1 MYSKILI
8 ATDFDE
14 VGHKATQHA
23 KKLADLCKAELHL
36 VHVIE
41 PMPAYAYPG
50 FSGFQDVE
58 DSLQEQAEE
67 ALKAVA
73 NELGVPPAR
82 QHVAHGSTK
91 NEIIRMATQVGAD
104 LIVCG
109 SHAKHGLE
117 LLLGST
123 ANSILHSAMCD
134 VLVVRGDNV
143 E

>member
-1 MYSKILI
+1 MYHKILI

-14 VGHKATQHA
+14 VGHKAALRA
-23 KKLADLCKAELHL
+23 KKLADLCQAQLHL

-58 DSLQEQAEE
+58 ESLEEQAVQ
-67 ALKAVA
+67 ALRAVGT
-73 NELGVPPAR
+73 ELAVPPA
-82 QHVAHGSTK
+82 QQYVAHGSTK
-91 NEIIRMATQVGAD
+91 NEILRMAEELNVD

-123 ANSILHSAMCD
+123 ANSILHGAACD
-134 VLVVRGDNV
+134 VLVIRGDQA
-143 E
+143 